1 MHEDKHI
8 ERWRLILGKASDPEN
23 SVPLEE
29 EESQVDDAMDFLYG
43 DQKTSKERKILIS
56 DWLKNIEK
64 FFPEPAIIVLQREAI
79 ERLQLQDL
87 LNSPELLA
95 SIEPDKNLI
104 LNLIEAKDLIPS
116 ETKDEVRKLIRKYI
130 EKISEKYFMNLLER
144 TRGVLKTVERSY
156 NPRPRDIDWKGT
168 IRMNMRNYLPDYKT
182 IVPAR
187 IVGSSRNS
195 ARAKH
200 LFVLV
205 DQSYS
210 MAHSVMYAGIA
221 SSILAS
227 LPLLKTRLIAFD
239 TDMVELTE
247 MLTDPVDL
255 LFGIQLGG
263 GTHIAPVLEYVEKEI
278 EDAENTYIL
287 LISDLYEG
295 FSEDL
300 MIQTFE
306 KLVHSGVKV
315 TVLLTFEEKGIADYD
330 KKMGKALVGLGIS
343 VLACSTELFP
353 EMIEV
358 FFRSGDLQ
366 EWAGKQRMY
375 RVV

>member
-1 MHEDKHI
+1 MEGESNI
-8 ERWRLILGKASDPEN
+8 ERWRLILGKGADPES

-29 EESQVDDAMDFLYG
+29 EEAQVDEALDFLYG
-43 DQKTSKERKILIS
+43 DQKTSGERKILIS
-56 DWLKNIEK
+56 DWLKDIEK
-64 FFPEPAIIVLQREAI
+64 FFPEPAIIVLQKEAI
-79 ERLQLQDL
+79 EQLKLKDL

-95 SIEPDKNLI
+95 SIQPDKNLI
-104 LNLIEAKDLIPS
+104 LNLIEAKDLIPP
-116 ETKDEVRKLIRKYI
+116 ETKDEVRKLVRKYI
-130 EKISEKYFMNLLER
+130 EKISEKYFLNLLER
-144 TRGVLKTVERSY
+144 TRGVLKTVQKSY

-168 IRMNMRNYLPDYKT
+168 IRMNMRNYLPEHKT

-187 IVGSSRNS
+187 LVGSSRNS
-195 ARAKH
+195 VRPKH

-239 TDMVELTE
+239 TEMVELTE

-263 GTHIAPVLEYVEKEI
+263 GTHIAPVVEYVEKEI

-287 LISDLYEG
+287 MITDLYEG
-295 FSEDL
+295 FSEEMML
-300 MIQTFE
+300 QTFE
-306 KLVHSGVKV
+306 KLVHRGVKV
-315 TVLLTFEEKGIADYD
+315 AVLLTFEEKGIADYD
-330 KKMGKALVGLGIS
+330 KKMGKALAGMGIS
-343 VLACSTELFP
+343 VIGCSTELFP

-358 FFRSGDLQ
+358 FFRNGDVL
-366 EWAGKQRMY
+366 EWAGKQRMF
-375 RVV
+375 RVG